1 MSLKSV
7 KIKLKV
13 KVYKKKRDLMKN
25 SEIILRA
32 SLLDSDRFS
41 KLLKTYDITTMLLS
55 KWFKI
60 DLNSIRNGK
69 YPNYQINYL

>member
-7 KIKLKV
+7 KFKLKV
-13 KVYKKKRDLMKN
+13 KAYKKKRDLMKN

-41 KLLKTYDITTMLLS
+41 KLVKTYDITTMLLS
-55 KWFKI
+55 KWF
-60 DLNSIRNGK
+60 
-69 YPNYQINYL
+69 